1 MIDSLVSHLEQKRA
15 NLDQSRGVQIH
26 PNQIDPKINPLV
38 SHLEQKRGVQIHSH
52 QTEPKWEKV
61 VDVAQYIDKSKAWI
75 YHQIRNNRISH
86 KRTRCSSSHK
96 NILYVNRKEVIA
108 MSKK

>member
-15 NLDQSRGVQIH
+15 NLNQS
-26 PNQIDPKINPLV
+26 
-38 SHLEQKRGVQIHSH
+38 RGVQIHSH

-75 YHQIRNNRISH
+75 YYQIRNNRISH
-86 KRTRCSSSHK
+86 KRTMCGSSRK

>member
-26 PNQIDPKINPLV
+26 
-38 SHLEQKRGVQIHSH
+38 SH
-52 QTEPKWEKV
+52 QIEPKWEKV
-61 VDVAQYIDKSKAWI
+61 LDVAQYIDKSKAWI
-75 YHQIRNNRISH
+75 YYQIRNNRIAH

-96 NILYVNRKEVIA
+96 NILYVKRKEVIA